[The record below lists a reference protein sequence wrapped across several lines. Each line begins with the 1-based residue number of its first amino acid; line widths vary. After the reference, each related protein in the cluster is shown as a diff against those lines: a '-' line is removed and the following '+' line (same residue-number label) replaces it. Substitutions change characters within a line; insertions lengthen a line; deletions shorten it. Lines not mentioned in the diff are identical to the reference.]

1 MFGTSNNKG
10 APESEMKLN
19 PVFKEIMTLRKW

>member
-19 PVFKEIMTLRKW
+19 PVFKEINKLREG